1 MSTGQEL
8 MEVYSPDDAQA
19 MQGDVAAVTARYD
32 DVRQAGRDKVLQI
45 TDQLRPALTDVSHT
59 HSSHSSS
66 QFLFHA
72 SFFGGGIPPSRKKL
86 TVPPPNGCQI
96 VCCESFLSRTVNYK

>member
-1 MSTGQEL
+1 MDDLVSTGQEL

-45 TDQLRPALTDVSHT
+45 TDLLRPALTDVSHT

-72 SFFGGGIPPSRKKL
+72 SFLG
-86 TVPPPNGCQI
+86 VPPPEKNSQFPLQTAAKLCA
-96 VCCESFLSRTVNYK
+96 VNLFCPGQ

>member
-1 MSTGQEL
+1 VDDLVSTGQEL

-45 TDQLRPALTDVSHT
+45 TDQLRPTLTDVSHT

-72 SFFGGGIPPSRKKL
+72 SFFGGGITPPEKNLQFPLQTAAKL
-86 TVPPPNGCQI
+86 CAVNLFCQGQ
-96 VCCESFLSRTVNYK
+96 